1 MQKANHIMYLHGL
14 EGSPQ
19 GTKGSWMRQFM
30 NAIAPEMPARRTNLE
45 QSFLDSYTVALA
57 AVHKYEPKVIV
68 GSSFGGAILMR
79 LLQSGD
85 WSGNAVMLAPAGIMY
100 GIGETIPKG
109 STAIIIHSP
118 SDAIVS
124 YSDSQK
130 VIKNSPSR
138 AELWPAPTSD
148 APEGN
153 HRLSDI
159 IENGQ
164 LCRAVTT
171 QLLKIT
177 PKLSA

>member
-30 NAIAPEMPARRTNLE
+30 NAIAPEMPASSLNLE
-45 QSFLDSYTVALA
+45 QSFLDSYAVALE
-57 AVHKYEPKVIV
+57 AVQRFTPKVIV
-68 GSSFGGAILMR
+68 GSSFGGAVLMR

-85 WSGNAVMLAPAGIMY
+85 WAGNAVMLAPAGMKY
-100 GIGETIPKG
+100 GIGDTIPKG

-118 SDAIVS
+118 SDAIVP
-124 YSDSQK
+124 YSDSQR
-130 VIKNSPSR
+130 VLKNSPTR
-138 AELWPAPTSD
+138 AELWPAPAGD
-148 APEGN
+148 DPEGN
-153 HRLSDI
+153 HRLSNI

-171 QLLKIT
+171 QILKR
-177 PKLSA
+177 LSKD